1 MTVEWLADP
10 GGHLRI
16 NDAKALAG
24 TRAFQP
30 LPPGKQHTLA
40 RSGGGVWFRLTLQNT
55 EGPPAA
61 YILEVADA
69 RLDHVQLYMAEGGV
83 TTTGSAY
90 AASARALPAANFA
103 FPVGIG
109 PQPRVHYLNIRDDA
123 AAVIPLRL
131 HTAAD
136 FAGRQ
141 QLTTLLEA
149 VSYGEIGALAL
160 LGLLLGVVHRSRKL
174 LLYGALGAAFVIA
187 LLAGNGHGRL
197 YLWPTAFGF
206 DAVAEQSMLCLTAG
220 LGAALAREI
229 LDLKPGWPRLDR
241 TLAVGVVLFL
251 GLALTFYLSL
261 VVPPWQPFQRL
272 MLLIGAPL
280 LGVVVVAASIVMAR
294 RGTREMRAFGV
305 AHAIVWSGGVLAA
318 THSFGLLPSNAFT
331 FYALQWSVSLGT
343 LLMALA
349 LLEVPNNKPASRPQ
363 DASR

>member
-1 MTVEWLADP
+1 
-10 GGHLRI
+10 
-16 NDAKALAG
+16 
-24 TRAFQP
+24 
-30 LPPGKQHTLA
+30 
-40 RSGGGVWFRLTLQNT
+40 
-55 EGPPAA
+55 
-61 YILEVADA
+61 
-69 RLDHVQLYMAEGGV
+69 
-83 TTTGSAY
+83 
-90 AASARALPAANFA
+90 
-103 FPVGIG
+103 
-109 PQPRVHYLNIRDDA
+109 
-123 AAVIPLRL
+123 
-131 HTAAD
+131 
-136 FAGRQ
+136 
-141 QLTTLLEA
+141 
-149 VSYGEIGALAL
+149 
-160 LGLLLGVVHRSRKL
+160 
-174 LLYGALGAAFVIA
+174 
-187 LLAGNGHGRL
+187 
-197 YLWPTAFGF
+197 
-206 DAVAEQSMLCLTAG
+206 MLCLTAG